1 MKLFASVALL
11 ALSSCM
17 SVPGSQS
24 SSAGSQPA
32 ASPEHQFT
40 MTVDDDGGG
49 LSDADPARSHY
60 GLTIMRERARS
71 LGGTVTITPR
81 EGGGTRVQLRF
92 APQRF
97 PSREPDNETSP

>member
-1 MKLFASVALL
+1 
-11 ALSSCM
+11 
-17 SVPGSQS
+17 
-24 SSAGSQPA
+24 
-32 ASPEHQFT
+32 
-40 MTVDDDGGG
+40 MTVDDDGSG
-49 LSDADPARSHY
+49 LSAADPARSHY

-71 LGGTVTITPR
+71 LGGTVAITPR